1 VVYEKNVMEGVGLAA
16 AAELTVTNDSTTQT
30 DVTGWLNAST
40 NLLEGDGLA
49 YLGTHGAEVA

>member
-1 VVYEKNVMEGVGLAA
+1 MEGVGLAA

-30 DVTGWLNAST
+30 DVTGWLNSTT
-40 NLLEGDGLA
+40 NLLQGDGLA